1 MKIIPFPGIV
11 TPDKIPFE
19 QVYEKYYLEVL
30 RYAQSK
36 MGSFHDAED
45 LVGDSFF
52 YCYQHYEQYDPAKSS
67 ITTWLYLIV
76 NSRIKNYYRD
86 RKEHVDYS
94 ELEEVLFS
102 DEPDLDRAVYLEELR
117 QYLSDALAMLPE
129 KPRKAVILR
138 YFHNKEFS
146 EIANALDT
154 TPGNIRVALS
164 RALDKLEKKLS
175 NTAADWRL
183 S

>member
-1 MKIIPFPGIV
+1 MKVIPFPGIEKSE
-11 TPDKIPFE
+11 KIPFE
-19 QVYEKYYLEVL
+19 QVYEKYYSEVL
-30 RYAQSK
+30 HYAQRK

-117 QYLSDALAMLPE
+117 QYLSDALTVLSE
-129 KPRKAVILR
+129 KQQKAVILR
-138 YFHNKEFS
+138 YFQNKEFS
-146 EIANALDT
+146 EIAETLDT
-154 TPGNIRVALS
+154 TPGNIRVILS
-164 RALDKLEKKLS
+164 RALDKLENELS
-175 NTAADWRL
+175 NSVSDWRL